1 VVAVSAM
8 GKTTDQLVG
17 LARQVSRH
25 PRGREYDL
33 LLAAGEQI
41 AVSLLALALQDK
53 GTPAIALTGAQS
65 RMRTDNAFNRARIQ
79 SIDTTRIL
87 EELAQGRVVIIAG
100 FQGVTEANEV
110 TTFGRGGGDITGAAV
125 AAALKASV
133 CEICTDVDGVLSA
146 DPNLVPDA
154 RLWPQISYEEAIE
167 MASSGAKVLHPRAA
181 EICMSFG
188 IPIHV
193 RSSFHLRS
201 GTWIRQGVPEME
213 QPLVVGVTGDRKISK
228 VTLFGVPDRPGIAAD
243 VFKDLADRDI
253 AIRLI
258 IQSAANEAL
267 ARITFILDDDMADRA
282 DELIQV
288 WKDKG
293 IAKDGLVERHVAKI
307 AIVGSRL
314 ASTPGLAARMFA
326 ALAGEGINIDCITSS
341 EMKVACV
348 IAADQLDVA
357 IKAVHREFFGESQQ
371 ASQVKVGA

>member
-1 VVAVSAM
+1 
-8 GKTTDQLVG
+8 
-17 LARQVSRH
+17 
-25 PRGREYDL
+25 
-33 LLAAGEQI
+33 
-41 AVSLLALALQDK
+41 
-53 GTPAIALTGAQS
+53 
-65 RMRTDNAFNRARIQ
+65 
-79 SIDTTRIL
+79 
-87 EELAQGRVVIIAG
+87 
-100 FQGVTEANEV
+100 
-110 TTFGRGGGDITGAAV
+110 
-125 AAALKASV
+125 
-133 CEICTDVDGVLSA
+133 
-146 DPNLVPDA
+146 
-154 RLWPQISYEEAIE
+154 
-167 MASSGAKVLHPRAA
+167 
-181 EICMSFG
+181 
-188 IPIHV
+188 
-193 RSSFHLRS
+193 
-201 GTWIRQGVPEME
+201 ME

-293 IAKDGLVERHVAKI
+293 IVKDGLVERHVAKI